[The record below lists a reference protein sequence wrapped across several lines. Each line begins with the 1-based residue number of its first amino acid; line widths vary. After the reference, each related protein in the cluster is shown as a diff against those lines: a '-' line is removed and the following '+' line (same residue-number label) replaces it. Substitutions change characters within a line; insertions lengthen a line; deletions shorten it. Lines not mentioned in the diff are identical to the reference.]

1 MITSQTQPNR
11 FIRLPE
17 VIHLI
22 GLSRS
27 QIYKMQGDGLFPR
40 SVHLS
45 ERSIAW
51 REIEVLHWMD
61 QRRHH
66 SLSISDTVL

>member
-1 MITSQTQPNR
+1 MTTIHAQPNR

-27 QIYKMQGDGLFPR
+27 QIYRMQGEGAFPR
-40 SVHLS
+40 SVRLS
-45 ERSIAW
+45 ERSVAW
-51 REIEVLHWMD
+51 REIEVLHWMN
-61 QRRHH
+61 QRRDLF
-66 SLSISDTVL
+66 SASYAS

>member
-1 MITSQTQPNR
+1 MTTNHTQPNR

-27 QIYKMQGDGLFPR
+27 QIYKMQGEGAFPR
-40 SVHLS
+40 SVRLS
-45 ERSIAW
+45 ERSVAW
-51 REIEVLHWMD
+51 LEIEVLHWMD
-61 QRRHH
+61 QRRR
-66 SLSISDTVL
+66 LISAACAS

>member
-1 MITSQTQPNR
+1 MTTKHTQPNR

-27 QIYKMQGDGLFPR
+27 QIYKMQSEGSFPR
-40 SVHLS
+40 SVRLS
-45 ERSIAW
+45 ERSVAW
-51 REIEVLHWMD
+51 HEFEVLHWMD
-61 QRRHH
+61 QRRHLF
-66 SLSISDTVL
+66 SAAYAS